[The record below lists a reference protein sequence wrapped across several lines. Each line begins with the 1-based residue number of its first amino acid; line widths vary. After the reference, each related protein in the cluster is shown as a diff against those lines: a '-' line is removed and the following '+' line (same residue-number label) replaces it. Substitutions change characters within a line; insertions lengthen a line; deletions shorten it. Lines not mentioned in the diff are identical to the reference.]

1 MEYMTVAGF
10 ENFMQIWRL
19 YLQVLFVIVTFVGIS
34 SITVEIVKI
43 YTFKEDRREIFKSI
57 FNILKTLTYLLPGGV
72 ITMLVTLAY
81 EGENIDI
88 IFKGLFV
95 VVLIISMLICF
106 IYRKYF
112 LIKVDDKL
120 ITENKVI
127 DDEVVNNE
135 IADDNKDTLEDK

>member
-57 FNILKTLTYLLPGGV
+57 FNILKTLTYLLSGGV